1 MGETRQAPGKALARA
16 QGPGLSASR
25 TGSCWHP
32 GWGQGRS
39 PAYTHSCLTPAGAV
53 LLGGGGSGEPAAGKW
68 SRLDQPKPE
77 ATQDRLRGWRISRAQ
92 SCSWLRHGSR
102 QTGTLR

>member
-53 LLGGGGSGEPAAGKW
+53 LLGGGGGIWGTSGRKVESPGPTQARGHTGPAAW
-68 SRLDQPKPE
+68 MAHKPRTE
-77 ATQDRLRGWRISRAQ
+77 LLLAET
-92 SCSWLRHGSR
+92 WL
-102 QTGTLR
+102 